1 MQAIVSRSRQSAPK
15 MIEQK
20 KGRTCY
26 METCAQKH
34 AKYNRARREF
44 LFYLPAVDLPKCQLR
59 RINYKCITKPQ
70 HPLRGRAGTRI
81 KTKSPTQVDFFI
93 VCSTRTLSKA
103 LIVALGG
110 ETARGVLWVC
120 V

>member
-1 MQAIVSRSRQSAPK
+1 
-15 MIEQK
+15 
-20 KGRTCY
+20 

-34 AKYNRARREF
+34 AKHNGARREF

-70 HPLRGRAGTRI
+70 HPLGGRAGTRI

-93 VCSTRTLSKA
+93 VCSACTLSKA
-103 LIVALGG
+103 LIAALGG